1 MSVTHCK
8 ERYGVSPSAPF
19 REGVS
24 RPVTSDLLAVLN
36 QHVYT
41 NSITRCDSHV
51 LNLSITWVNDDYVV
65 NEDLVG
71 LFSLLILLPILSP
84 KCLKIFSSDVCVRW
98 VNDEVNQL
106 VCTAFLIL
114 LPILSPKIFSSDVQ
128 CL

>member
-1 MSVTHCK
+1 M
-8 ERYGVSPSAPF
+8 
-19 REGVS
+19 
-24 RPVTSDLLAVLN
+24 
-36 QHVYT
+36 
-41 NSITRCDSHV
+41 